1 MLTLL
6 VFAAAAALHKS
17 EIVRRTHK
25 LAEDMNN
32 DPAALNNPA
41 FAKRGWNL
49 AEDID
54 DAVAVS

>member
-6 VFAAAAALHKS
+6 VFAAAAARKS
-17 EIVRRTHK
+17 EIVGQTHK

-32 DPAALNNPA
+32 DPAALSDPA
-41 FAKRGWNL
+41 FAERGWNL